1 MGGGPDHGLR
11 PGAGLPQPL
20 RTQLVVA
27 LDPASRIRS
36 GTKAELWFDPERMP
50 VFDAA
55 TGDNLTR
62 DPDRTFDDD
71 NLHAGVRTE

>member
-1 MGGGPDHGLR
+1 M
-11 PGAGLPQPL
+11 

-27 LDPASRIRS
+27 LDPSSRIRS
-36 GTKAELWFDPERMP
+36 GSTAELWFDPGRMH

-62 DPDRTFDDD
+62 DPDRIFEEDTAPAPVQEPDP
-71 NLHAGVRTE
+71 A

>member
-1 MGGGPDHGLR
+1 M
-11 PGAGLPQPL
+11 
-20 RTQLVVA
+20 A

-36 GTKAELWFDPERMP
+36 GTKAELWFDPERMH

-71 NLHAGVRTE
+71 NVHAGVRTD